1 MAYDLTALDAL
12 EQKITREGTSLFIRT
27 RNKHTNA
34 LVHTYEFTNAP
45 VAPTPVEVD
54 DVARAIRT
62 SIAMNIP
69 AVVGG
74 QIVTPDGGVVGGG
87 SRVARPSIYGRLP
100 IGRDTEAVGTA
111 VHQHRYYVPFG
122 GQTVQ
127 VRCVYRNTATATQM
141 VTADSAVASG
151 RSFSDLNPISE
162 TGAAVPFVAVG
173 SGKTIDVAP
182 SASVSRL
189 GRSEWMTVRVIEDA
203 ARPGWG
209 TIYVRSRFTSGG
221 LAVRYEGGAGQTEF
235 NAAAPLF
242 KHIADFQALAAI
254 GDNIGAGT
262 LNDYRR
268 AFWIEVRTLDGK
280 VATVA
285 AFGDSRV
292 SGFGSAGNMHG
303 WASRACEDLNAAGV
317 LVGYEN
323 WGQASTNSAS
333 YMDRLNGRLALGDCP
348 DVVLWQVGSNN
359 DAGAWTEATV
369 TSSIARMIEAKEK
382 GEALGGIF
390 SPCTMFPSSGAN
402 TADKVAQWRRLNN
415 AARACKFFVDFD
427 VSPLNNGAEIPALPA
442 EFTVDGVHL
451 NDTWQQFLADIAA
464 PGVRRALGQ

>member
-1 MAYDLTALDAL
+1 MVALWAGL
-12 EQKITREGTSLFIRT
+12 M
-27 RNKHTNA
+27 
-34 LVHTYEFTNAP
+34 
-45 VAPTPVEVD
+45 TP
-54 DVARAIRT
+54 
-62 SIAMNIP
+62 
-69 AVVGG
+69 
-74 QIVTPDGGVVGGG
+74 
-87 SRVARPSIYGRLP
+87 
-100 IGRDTEAVGTA
+100 EAVSRELFVLTSMLDCRLAETPRLLAPPCTNTA
-111 VHQHRYYVPFG
+111 TTFRSA

-127 VRCVYRNTATATQM
+127 VRCVYRNTATGTQM

-151 RSFSDLNPISE
+151 RSFNDLNPISE

-189 GRSEWMTVRVIEDA
+189 GRSEWMTVPVIEDT

-221 LAVRYEGGAGQTEF
+221 QAVRYEGGVGQDAF

-268 AFWIEVRTLDGK
+268 AFWIEVRALKGN
-280 VATVA
+280 VCTVA

-292 SGFGSAGNMHG
+292 SGFGTAGNMHG
-303 WASRACEDLNAAGV
+303 WASRACSDLNEAGL

-333 YMDRLNGRLALGDCP
+333 YMDRLNGRLSLGDCP
-348 DVVLWQVGSNN
+348 DIVLWQVGSNN
-359 DAGAWTEATV
+359 DAQAWTEATV
-369 TSSIARMIEAKEK
+369 SASIARMIEAKDK
-382 GEALGGIF
+382 VEALGGIF
-390 SPCTMFPSSGAN
+390 IPCTMFPSSGAD
-402 TADKVAQWRRLNN
+402 TAEKAGQWRRLNN
-415 AARACKFFVDFD
+415 AARACLHHVDFD
-427 VSPLNNGAEIPALPA
+427 VSPFNNGATIPALPA
-442 EFTVDGVHL
+442 ELTVDGVHL
-451 NDTWQQFLADIAA
+451 NDTWQQVLAGYTSRVIKAA
-464 PGVRRALGQ
+464 IGF